1 MLNTFALQWAD
12 QHRND
17 AQYATFDDFL
27 AHYDSAA
34 VVQSFV
40 SYADSKH
47 IAREDVKGEWVAS
60 WMNDLTRKAVA
71 DTSHSIHANSY
82 EDYMEQLFSQ
92 QSYRESLLQKAQS
105 EDRRRARIN
114 EHSDIYMG
122 YLIKALIAR
131 NLFGSEY
138 YYRVMKDEDEALKTA
153 LKTVKKL

>member
-1 MLNTFALQWAD
+1 
-12 QHRND
+12 
-17 AQYATFDDFL
+17 
-27 AHYDSAA
+27 
-34 VVQSFV
+34 
-40 SYADSKH
+40 
-47 IAREDVKGEWVAS
+47 
-60 WMNDLTRKAVA
+60 
-71 DTSHSIHANSY
+71 
-82 EDYMEQLFSQ
+82 MEQLFSQ